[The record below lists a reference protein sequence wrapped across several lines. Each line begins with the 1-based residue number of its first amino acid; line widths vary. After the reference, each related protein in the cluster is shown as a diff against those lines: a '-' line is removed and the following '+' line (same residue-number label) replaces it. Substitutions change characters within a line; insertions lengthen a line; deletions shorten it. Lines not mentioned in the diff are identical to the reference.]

1 MFLSGFRRAR
11 GGAARRG
18 AGAILPWAG
27 SLACGMGVRPPRA
40 NGLSAVSQEC
50 DGDEYIGRARD
61 FSHDVAEAI
70 DVLHA
75 IGDLEMAVAVDRK
88 SFGKGQRVEG
98 RFNLGGG
105 GRVQKKKRT

>member
-75 IGDLEMAVAVDRK
+75 IGDLEMAVAV
-88 SFGKGQRVEG
+88 GKGRSEERRVGKECVSTC
-98 RFNLGGG
+98 RY
-105 GRVQKKKRT
+105 RWSP